1 MTRKRERMKRPA
13 PLSNLMT
20 SLFGGT
26 PVRKRLEEGRIWL
39 VWDDAVG
46 AQIAAKARPVSIRD
60 GMLTVAVANS
70 PWMQQLTF
78 LKQGII
84 DKLNAQLGCEL
95 VRDIFLKSGQ
105 VEASPTPPNRIH
117 SPLRQLSSNEIIG
130 IAEQTATVTD
140 PELQQAFSRL
150 LSRHLTST
158 STDKKNG

>member
-1 MTRKRERMKRPA
+1 MKRPA

-20 SLFGGT
+20 SLFSGT

-46 AQIAAKARPVSIRD
+46 AHIAAKARPVSFRD

-84 DKLNAQLGCEL
+84 NKLNEQLGCDL
-95 VRDIFLKSGQ
+95 VQDIFLKAGQ
-105 VEASPTPPNRIH
+105 TQPLPPQPEPIKR
-117 SPLRQLSSNEIIG
+117 PERQLTVEETHR
-130 IAEQTATVTD
+130 IAEQTASLSD
-140 PELQQAFSRL
+140 PVLRDAFASILARDL
-150 LSRHLTST
+150 GAKR
-158 STDKKNG
+158 

>member
-46 AQIAAKARPVSIRD
+46 AQIAAKARPVSMRD

-84 DKLNAQLGCEL
+84 DKLNEQLGYEL
-95 VRDIFLKSGQ
+95 VRDIFLKAGQ
-105 VEASPTPPNRIH
+105 VEAPPLPAKTGKRREFR
-117 SPLRQLSSNEIIG
+117 LDAAERLL
-130 IAEQTATVTD
+130 IAEQSAAIED
-140 PELQQAFSRL
+140 PDLREALAHLLERHNINVKSSR
-150 LSRHLTST
+150 
-158 STDKKNG
+158 